1 MHPTRLER
9 VTYILVGAK
18 KKTAFLNA
26 LFLCRPGG
34 IEWHFRALRVSR
46 EHAGHVVEAVAI
58 GGRNDFRSRTRDAA
72 IRPEKRALHS
82 E

>member
-46 EHAGHVVEAVAI
+46 DVAGHVVEAVAI
-58 GGRNDFRSRTRDAA
+58 GGKRGNTRDAA